1 MDEKPCVYKKSCGY
15 DVCMKDACP
24 DYRAKKR
31 GEPFFGEEK
40 AKLAEMK
47 VQKEVSHAG

>member
-1 MDEKPCVYKKSCGY
+1 MEEKPCVYKKSCGY
-15 DVCMKDACP
+15 DVCMMDTCP

-40 AKLAEMK
+40 VEPAERK
-47 VQKEVSHAG
+47 QRKESHNA